1 MSRRRVQ
8 SESQLTLYIDG
19 DAFPNLLKPIVLRAV
34 EKRQIP
40 TLIVA
45 NKRVSIGK
53 SEWVE
58 LEIVEEGADRADD
71 RIVELAEPG
80 DLVITADIP
89 LADRLVSRGV
99 TALDHRGILYTEE
112 NIKQLLAMR
121 NLMEEIRSMGEITGG
136 PKPFGNKDAHAFANA
151 FNAFLS
157 RRG

>member
-1 MSRRRVQ
+1 M
-8 SESQLTLYIDG
+8 TLYIDG

-34 EKRQIP
+34 EKRRIP

-58 LEIVEEGADRADD
+58 LEIVEEGADQADD
-71 RIVELAEPG
+71 RIVELAEPR

-89 LADRLVSRGV
+89 LADRLVSRGID
-99 TALDHRGILYTEE
+99 ALDHRGTLYTPD

-121 NLMEEIRSMGEITGG
+121 NLMEEIRSTGEITGG
-136 PKPFGNKDAHAFANA
+136 PKPFGTKDAHAFANA
-151 FNAFLS
+151 FNALLS
-157 RRG
+157 RRE